1 MRNEGRKGSLS
12 RIRQAD
18 GTIRFNLYQIKD
30 EDTSFSK
37 SVKIRINIDDGNGQ
51 RWETMEV
58 TAGMYLSEL
67 VGNTRKKYQL
77 GPDLFRVYVPS
88 LKQYISEDRPI
99 MPMVEETEKQGKKFE
114 LILQR
119 EVNPP
124 KNSRVALP
132 PVRDTM
138 RTTDIPKSAP
148 KRKSTTLYK
157 PEPIVTAT
165 YDKTL
170 MAKLAQ
176 SPRPRKNSS
185 IKADALTNLQLSL
198 FNFMNG
204 TEIVSPRDQVLD
216 YDSMLHTLDQSIN
229 NNLQEP
235 TVYQVFDDLERDIEN
250 IIAAQLEKASENRRR
265 SRLSQIY
272 NSEKK
277 DDIDAEKLFADLKNT
292 GSDLNRLESVMF
304 C

>member
-18 GTIRFNLYQIKD
+18 GTIRFNLYQVK
-30 EDTSFSK
+30 EDPTTSS
-37 SVKIRINIDDGNGQ
+37 IRISIDDGKAQ
-51 RWETMEV
+51 RWESIEV
-58 TAGMYLSEL
+58 SAGMYLSE
-67 VGNTRKKYQL
+67 VVSNTRKKFQL

-88 LKQYISEDRPI
+88 MKQYIAEDRPI
-99 MPMVEETEKQGKKFE
+99 MPMVNEAEKQGKKFE

-124 KNSRVALP
+124 KNSRVAQP
-132 PVRDTM
+132 PIRESM
-138 RTTDIPKSAP
+138 KSTDIPKSAP
-148 KRKSTTLYK
+148 KRKSTSFYK

-165 YDKTL
+165 YDKNL

-185 IKADALTNLQLSL
+185 IKADALTHLQLSL

-204 TEIVSPRDQVLD
+204 TETVSSRDQVLD

-250 IIAAQLEKASENRRR
+250 IIATQLEKASENRRR

-272 NSEKK
+272 NSQKK
-277 DDIDAEKLFADLKNT
+277 DDIDAEKLFDELKNT
-292 GSDLNRLESVMF
+292 GSDLNRLESVLYL
-304 C
+304 